1 MFHHEDHCQG
11 RDQKGTPANI
21 RFWHKADT
29 HSHAN
34 ALPLPS
40 QRPNRLPRNYGFL
53 LESSL

>member
-1 MFHHEDHCQG
+1 MFTMKIIVREG
-11 RDQKGTPANI
+11 IQKGTPANI

-53 LESSL
+53 L